1 MREMV
6 RRRIL
11 WIGIIMLWN
20 AFFLTGCSQGNSSD
34 QEELCE
40 NETIAASRE
49 HYKGNDFLEV
59 QEEINIRVAE
69 PEITAEKSIWEHCD
83 LRMGTG
89 PDYLFF
95 ENAGEGGYHI
105 TLENIVAY
113 AVVDYSKKAGM
124 SEEGWSLERIIYR
137 DNHYH
142 AFVKSKSGDY
152 IYFLIDG
159 NWDANERYIVMADI
173 RKGEDAEI
181 KLQNEYAYNSGL
193 TWHSY
198 KEYSDGIREP
208 KTDYMIDGGSGM
220 SGGGMF
226 DSMYEAAGTYA
237 MYVYLDSIG
246 EKSCQWEIDRN
257 SAYMGSGFIADISF
271 MSGSR
276 RVSMLIDVSNAM
288 YAVLDE
294 SITSDAYGRE
304 IDTEQLGELT
314 QLVYSHFSFL
324 PEETPICVYE
334 GTTEYGT
341 EGYEFALYKETIG
354 KDIVFVNM
362 VFVEKDTET
371 VYTWEQEELVSIGKL
386 DDIKMILPESP
397 VDGADNVLKIKN
409 MSADDLLNGVMEV
422 LIQNGYSEPDL
433 IYDGMIEFFNRNYYM
448 ISSFDDFKER
458 ISRTQ
463 TYYIDGQSG
472 HIYRVGENAD
482 FLRTELYYIG
492 DL

>member
-1 MREMV
+1 
-6 RRRIL
+6 
-11 WIGIIMLWN
+11 
-20 AFFLTGCSQGNSSD
+20 
-34 QEELCE
+34 
-40 NETIAASRE
+40 
-49 HYKGNDFLEV
+49 
-59 QEEINIRVAE
+59 
-69 PEITAEKSIWEHCD
+69 
-83 LRMGTG
+83 
-89 PDYLFF
+89 
-95 ENAGEGGYHI
+95 
-105 TLENIVAY
+105 
-113 AVVDYSKKAGM
+113 
-124 SEEGWSLERIIYR
+124 
-137 DNHYH
+137 
-142 AFVKSKSGDY
+142 
-152 IYFLIDG
+152 
-159 NWDANERYIVMADI
+159 
-173 RKGEDAEI
+173 
-181 KLQNEYAYNSGL
+181 
-193 TWHSY
+193 
-198 KEYSDGIREP
+198 
-208 KTDYMIDGGSGM
+208 
-220 SGGGMF
+220 
-226 DSMYEAAGTYA
+226 
-237 MYVYLDSIG
+237 
-246 EKSCQWEIDRN
+246 
-257 SAYMGSGFIADISF
+257 
-271 MSGSR
+271 
-276 RVSMLIDVSNAM
+276 MLIYVSNAM